1 MRDNRDWIKD
11 RRDTR
16 MGGHLEMFLSG
27 RTFKVEYIVGI
38 PPFRY
43 AIDREHAYNES
54 RARVDDA
61 EFSQIV
67 AALKMAVRDCYD
79 ASVKAFV
86 PSAAVFEIQ
95 FVPGLSP
102 FGSGRRVF
110 IEGRL
115 ADLMR
120 PEIGTADVVFEY
132 PVRVDGADPQ
142 WVRIRADAV
151 TGLNPVA

>member
-1 MRDNRDWIKD
+1 MRDHRDWIKEK
-11 RRDTR
+11 RNTR
-16 MGGHLEMFLSG
+16 MGGHLDMHLSG
-27 RTFKVEYIVGI
+27 RNFTVEFIDGI
-38 PPFRY
+38 SPIRY
-43 AIDREHAYNES
+43 SIDREHAYNES
-54 RARVDDA
+54 LARVDDA

-79 ASVKAFV
+79 ASVNAYV
-86 PSAAVFEIQ
+86 PTAAVFEIQ
-95 FVPGLSP
+95 FAPGQSP
-102 FGSGRRVF
+102 FGNGRRVF

-120 PEIGTADVVFEY
+120 PEIGQADVVFEY
-132 PVRVDGADPQ
+132 PVRVDGADAQ